1 MYWPAATPRVYSTS
15 TSRQAPVPAV
25 TVSYDGL
32 APPPTPGPSS
42 SPPLGEARPDQ
53 QLQLQQQQQQQQ
65 QSGRPATL
73 NPDQSQPPRSAS
85 IVSLHG
91 QAANQNHDALG
102 LPVPGASPL
111 IPNTPLTPTTPAIK
125 PVEHGFYANDDGP
138 AGYSYPVRH
147 VSPLVLPTTEPVLAL
162 RMSRQNHLFATITAT
177 SMTIWQA
184 KPTVILA
191 VVVRSDKS
199 LASYGENVD
208 LLFRPDSM
216 IIVVYTRRGYLIT
229 YTVATDSVSQV
240 YKSQFTN
247 PTNVQRRRQSHI
259 GDPGHDRPDQIL
271 WGPGEGSGIR
281 DYSVRFRMVIKV
293 DAGIESALALDEEL
307 IVATT
312 KPAAVQCIR
321 WARDGS
327 NNQTSTELLSKMG
340 WLDKKVTVR
349 EMTHD
354 KPMSLSTWVISDGK
368 AYAVQRNANPPALA
382 PAPARAPQF
391 SANDASSAHSA
402 ASSSSASTPPPAAPA
417 TPEVPLATVVAASTP
432 TSGSGTATPPPS
444 SHKKL
449 FRGHCFHVPKS
460 EDEHAMR
467 ATINARFSLIAV
479 GCVDGIVRVYSVKD
493 YAGNVPFSHVYRP
506 PVSVLTTGRLTKMA
520 YSPDGYCLF
529 AGYENGWATWSV
541 YGKPLG
547 HSFNGER
554 TMADNNSEDWLSGV
568 RDVSWMGNSGDVL
581 LVTKENPSIWLLE
594 MARSAAAGCYSPANL
609 FRTVLHTNQNIMVY
623 RGYDLPDL
631 TTISAEP
638 SLWHTARIP
647 ATYLVNQWPIRC
659 TVISSDGRYVAVAG
673 RRGLA
678 HYSIGSG
685 RWRTFANVAT
695 ENEFTVRGGMCW
707 YQNLLVAAVEVD
719 RSYELRLYPREAL
732 LDNSSIV
739 FREPMR
745 SPIVLIT
752 PSGDDSLLVYT
763 YENILYHYIFV
774 PTSNGSVRLM
784 QMGHIGFH
792 GIVRSPAR
800 VRGLSW
806 VLPES
811 QLYGG
816 DPSMD
821 VAMASV
827 LVLVDGKLV
836 LFQPS
841 CNEEGARKY
850 DMRII
855 AQSVEFYV
863 CMKDQPFSFLPA
875 AATQTPTAPGAAA
888 SDETLQKSLW
898 LFDGGELKL
907 WTDTHEVLEA
917 VVTSGNVAPPI
928 TIDLDFYPLSILL
941 SKALVLGVEPE
952 LVQRRD
958 VSFSFFR
965 YTIRTHLFLPDVL
978 RAYLGENK
986 ALPALRLAQ
995 QYQHLAYFAHALEV
1009 LLHQVLDEEVD
1020 SAPKPEAAVL
1030 PRVLSLLSSF
1040 RAYLDIVVQCTRKTE
1055 VRSWRTLFAYLPPPQ
1070 ELFEESL
1077 LRGSLK
1083 TAGGYLLILHTFD
1096 ELATASEQGVRL
1108 LRQAMHEGDWELC
1121 KELARF
1127 LAAMDDSGQTLREAL
1142 ALANAA
1148 SGPEGGGGENGGNGV
1163 HHSPSSSTLA
1173 LGNSRLSSNASEAL
1187 NPTTSSSHL
1196 AVPRRNG
1203 NTSQSESDALSTSD
1217 DGSSIDSGTVG
1228 GH

>member
-1 MYWPAATPRVYSTS
+1 MYWPAATPRVFSTS
-15 TSRQAPVPAV
+15 TSRQGPVPAV

-32 APPPTPGPSS
+32 APPTTSGPLS
-42 SPPLGEARPDQ
+42 SPRLDHQRQP
-53 QLQLQQQQQQQQ
+53 Q
-65 QSGRPATL
+65 QSSRPVTQSSDQPQPLRSVSATSL
-73 NPDQSQPPRSAS
+73 NSYT
-85 IVSLHG
+85 
-91 QAANQNHDALG
+91 ANQNHETAELS
-102 LPVPGASPL
+102 LPGASSL
-111 IPNTPLTPTTPAIK
+111 LPNTPLTPTTPAIK
-125 PVEHGFYANDDGP
+125 PVEHGFYTNDDDDDET
-138 AGYSYPVRH
+138 ASSKYPVRH

-184 KPTVILA
+184 KPTVMLA

-208 LLFRPDSM
+208 LLFRPDTM

-240 YKSQFTN
+240 YKSHFTN
-247 PTNVQRRRQSHI
+247 PTNVQRRRQSHV
-259 GDPGHDRPDQIL
+259 GDPGHDRADQIL

-327 NNQTSTELLSKMG
+327 NSQTSTELLSKMS
-340 WLDKKVTVR
+340 WLDKKATVC

-354 KPMSLSTWVISDGK
+354 KPMSLSTWVTSDGK
-368 AYAVQRNANPPALA
+368 AYAVQRSTGPHTAAPQPPAKDA
-382 PAPARAPQF
+382 HIEHNTPE
-391 SANDASSAHSA
+391 ASSATTITASIP
-402 ASSSSASTPPPAAPA
+402 SSSNLTQ
-417 TPEVPLATVVAASTP
+417 
-432 TSGSGTATPPPS
+432 PPS
-444 SHKKL
+444 APPKKL
-449 FRGHCFHVPKS
+449 FQGHCFHVPKS
-460 EDEHAMR
+460 EEEHAIR

-479 GCVDGIVRVYSVKD
+479 GCASGTVQVYSVKD
-493 YAGNVPFSHVYRP
+493 YAGNIPFSHVYRP

-529 AGYENGWATWSV
+529 AGYENGWASWSV
-541 YGKPLG
+541 YGKPLS

-554 TMADNNSEDWLSGV
+554 NIAEKNGEDWLSGV

-581 LVTKENPSIWLLE
+581 LVAKENPSIWLLE
-594 MARSAAAGCYSPANL
+594 MTRSAAAGCYSPANL
-609 FRTVLHTNQNIMVY
+609 FRTVLHTNQTIMVY

-647 ATYLVNQWPIRC
+647 ATYLVNHWPIRC

-678 HYSIGSG
+678 HYSISSG
-685 RWRTFANVAT
+685 RWRTFANSVA
-695 ENEFTVRGGMCW
+695 ENEFSVRGGMCW
-707 YQNLLVAAVEVD
+707 YQNFLVAAVEVD
-719 RSYELRLYPREAL
+719 RSYELRLYPREAQ
-732 LDNSSIV
+732 LDNNSIV
-739 FREPMR
+739 FREPMH

-752 PSGDDSLLVYT
+752 PSGGDSLLVYT
-763 YENILYHYIFV
+763 YENVLYHYIFV
-774 PTSNGSVRLM
+774 PTNSGSTRLM

-806 VLPES
+806 VLPDS
-811 QLYGG
+811 QLYNG

-841 CNEEGARKY
+841 CNEEGVPKY

-863 CMKDQPFSFLPA
+863 CMKDQPFTFLPTVT
-875 AATQTPTAPGAAA
+875 TQTPALPGTVA
-888 SDETLQKSLW
+888 SDETLQNSLW
-898 LFDGGELKL
+898 LLDGGELKL
-907 WTDTHEVLEA
+907 WTDTHEVLDS
-917 VVTSGNVAPPI
+917 VLTSGNVPPPI
-928 TIDLDFYPLSILL
+928 TVDFDFYPLSILL
-941 SKALVLGVEPE
+941 SKALVLGVESE
-952 LVQRRD
+952 IAQRRD

-978 RAYLGENK
+978 RAYLVESK

-995 QYQHLAYFAHALEV
+995 QYQHLTYFAHALEV

-1020 SAPKPEAAVL
+1020 SAPRPEAAVL

-1108 LRQAMHEGDWELC
+1108 LRQAMQEADWELC

-1142 ALANAA
+1142 ALANAPGA
-1148 SGPEGGGGENGGNGV
+1148 EGDEP
-1163 HHSPSSSTLA
+1163 SPGSSTLA
-1173 LGNSRLSSNASEAL
+1173 LGSGSASDALSPA
-1187 NPTTSSSHL
+1187 SSHL
-1196 AVPRRNG
+1196 AALYRNRR
-1203 NTSQSESDALSTSD
+1203 TSNSESDAMCASD
-1217 DGSSIDSGTVG
+1217 GGSSMDSGTASG
-1228 GH
+1228 Q

>member
-25 TVSYDGL
+25 TVSYDGF
-32 APPPTPGPSS
+32 APPPTPGPVAP
-42 SPPLGEARPDQ
+42 SPRLGDARLDGNHP
-53 QLQLQQQQQQQQ
+53 QQQQQG
-65 QSGRPATL
+65 GRPAIL
-73 NPDQSQPPRSAS
+73 NPDQSQPSRSAS
-85 IVSLHG
+85 ITSLSSQSVG
-91 QAANQNHDALG
+91 QNHDALG
-102 LPVPGASPL
+102 LPVPGDSQH
-111 IPNTPLTPTTPAIK
+111 IPQTPLTPTTPAIK
-125 PVEHGFYANDDGP
+125 PVEHGFYANDDDDDDDDDEP
-138 AGYSYPVRH
+138 ASYNFPVRH
-147 VSPLVLPTTEPVLAL
+147 VSPLVLPTREPVLAL

-199 LASYGENVD
+199 LVSYGENVD

-259 GDPGHDRPDQIL
+259 GDPGHDRADQIL

-327 NNQTSTELLSKMG
+327 NNQTSTELLSKLG

-349 EMTHD
+349 EMTYD
-354 KPMSLSTWVISDGK
+354 KPMSLSTWVTSDGK
-368 AYAVQRNANPPALA
+368 AYAVQRNTNPP
-382 PAPARAPQF
+382 PASSPQPP
-391 SANDASSAHSA
+391 ANDASSANST
-402 ASSSSASTPPPAAPA
+402 SSSASTPPPAASSTSESA
-417 TPEVPLATVVAASTP
+417 PLTTVIAASSSTP
-432 TSGSGTATPPPS
+432 TATATDTATATATATATPSASAAATPPSS

-479 GCVDGIVRVYSVKD
+479 GCVDGIIRVYSVKD
-493 YAGNVPFSHVYRP
+493 YSGNVPFSHAYRP
-506 PVSVLTTGRLTKMA
+506 PVSVLTSGRLTKMA

-554 TMADNNSEDWLSGV
+554 TIADNNGEDWLSGV

-581 LVTKENPSIWLLE
+581 LVAKKNPSIWLLE
-594 MARSAAAGCYSPANL
+594 MARSASAGCYSPANL

-659 TVISSDGRYVAVAG
+659 TVVSSDGRYVAVAG

-678 HYSIGSG
+678 HYSIASG
-685 RWRTFANVAT
+685 RWRTFTNTAN
-695 ENEFTVRGGMCW
+695 ENEFAVRGGMCW
-707 YQNLLVAAVEVD
+707 YQNFLVAAVEVD
-719 RSYELRLYPREAL
+719 RSYELRLYPREAQ
-732 LDNSSIV
+732 LDNNGIA

-774 PTSNGSVRLM
+774 SASNGSVRLM

-806 VLPES
+806 VLPDS
-811 QLYGG
+811 QLYDG

-841 CNEEGARKY
+841 RNEDGARKY

-875 AATQTPTAPGAAA
+875 AAAQTPTAPGSAA

-917 VVTSGNVAPPI
+917 VVTSGNVATPI

-965 YTIRTHLFLPDVL
+965 YTIR
-978 RAYLGENK
+978 
-986 ALPALRLAQ
+986 
-995 QYQHLAYFAHALEV
+995 
-1009 LLHQVLDEEVD
+1009 
-1020 SAPKPEAAVL
+1020 
-1030 PRVLSLLSSF
+1030 
-1040 RAYLDIVVQCTRKTE
+1040 
-1055 VRSWRTLFAYLPPPQ
+1055 VR
-1070 ELFEESL
+1070 
-1077 LRGSLK
+1077 
-1083 TAGGYLLILHTFD
+1083 
-1096 ELATASEQGVRL
+1096 
-1108 LRQAMHEGDWELC
+1108 
-1121 KELARF
+1121 
-1127 LAAMDDSGQTLREAL
+1127 
-1142 ALANAA
+1142 N
-1148 SGPEGGGGENGGNGV
+1148 
-1163 HHSPSSSTLA
+1163 
-1173 LGNSRLSSNASEAL
+1173 
-1187 NPTTSSSHL
+1187 
-1196 AVPRRNG
+1196 
-1203 NTSQSESDALSTSD
+1203 
-1217 DGSSIDSGTVG
+1217 
-1228 GH
+1228 

>member
-15 TSRQAPVPAV
+15 TSLQASVPAV

-42 SPPLGEARPDQ
+42 SPRLNDAKLDP
-53 QLQLQQQQQQQQ
+53 QQQRGR
-65 QSGRPATL
+65 QSTL
-73 NPDQSQPPRSAS
+73 SADQSQPSRSAS
-85 IVSLHG
+85 NGSSNSQSAG
-91 QAANQNHDALG
+91 HDALG
-102 LPVPGASPL
+102 IPAAAASPM
-111 IPNTPLTPTTPAIK
+111 IPQTPLTPMTPAIK
-125 PVEHGFYANDDGP
+125 SVEQGYYANDEESG
-138 AGYSYPVRH
+138 GSYPVRH
-147 VSPLVLPTTEPVLAL
+147 VSPHVLPTSEPILAL
-162 RMSRQNHLFATITAT
+162 RMARQNNVFATITAT
-177 SMTIWQA
+177 TMTVWQT
-184 KPTVILA
+184 KPSVILA
-191 VVVRSDKS
+191 VVVRSEKS

-208 LLFRPDSM
+208 LLFRPDSL
-216 IIVVYTRRGYLIT
+216 IIVVYTRGGYLIT
-229 YTVATDSVSQV
+229 YSVATDSVSIV
-240 YKSQFTN
+240 YQSQFTN
-247 PTNVQRRRQSHI
+247 PNNVQRRRQNHV
-259 GDPGHDRPDQIL
+259 GDPGHDRPGEFL
-271 WGPGEGSGIR
+271 WGPGEGGGIR
-281 DYSVRFRMVIKV
+281 DMSVRFRMVIKV
-293 DAGIESALALDEEL
+293 DAGIESAIALDEEL

-312 KPAAVQCIR
+312 KPAAIQCIR
-321 WARDGS
+321 WVTPSGS
-327 NNQTSTELLSKMG
+327 SQTSTELLSKMG
-340 WLDKKVTVR
+340 WLDKKVRVR

-354 KPMSLSTWVISDGK
+354 KPMSLSTWVTSDGK
-368 AYAVQRNANPPALA
+368 AYAVQRNQNSSPQPP
-382 PAPARAPQF
+382 PPP
-391 SANDASSAHSA
+391 ANDASSHS
-402 ASSSSASTPPPAAPA
+402 SSSSAPSPAPA
-417 TPEVPLATVVAASTP
+417 TPDVPAATIIAASTP
-432 TSGSGTATPPPS
+432 SPSPS
-444 SHKKL
+444 SASTGGHAAPTSTSNKKL
-449 FRGHCFHVPKS
+449 FQGHCFHTPMS
-460 EDEHAMR
+460 ENEHATR
-467 ATINARFSLIAV
+467 AAINARFSLIAV
-479 GCVDGIVRVYSVKD
+479 GCMDGFVRVYSVKD
-493 YAGNVPFSHVYRP
+493 YSGNIPPSHIHRP
-506 PVSVLTTGRLTKMA
+506 PASVLTTGHLTKMA

-529 AGYENGWATWSV
+529 VGYENGWATWSV
-541 YGKPLG
+541 FGKLLG

-554 TMADNNSEDWLSGV
+554 SIAGNNGEEWLLGV
-568 RDVSWMGNSGDVL
+568 CDVAWIGHSGDVL
-581 LVTKENPSIWLLE
+581 LVAKEHPSIWLLE

-678 HYSIGSG
+678 HYSIASG
-685 RWRTFANVAT
+685 RWRTFSNTAM
-695 ENEFTVRGGMCW
+695 ENEFAVRGGMCW
-707 YQNLLVAAVEVD
+707 YQNILVAAVEVG
-719 RSYELRLYPREAL
+719 RKYELRLYSRDSQ
-732 LDNSSIV
+732 LDNNSIV
-739 FREPMR
+739 YREEMQAA
-745 SPIVLIT
+745 IVLIT
-752 PSGDDSLLVYT
+752 PSGEDSLLVYT
-763 YENILYHYIFV
+763 YENILHHYIFV

-806 VLPES
+806 VLPDS
-811 QLYGG
+811 QLLDG

-821 VAMASV
+821 VPTATV

-841 CNEEGARKY
+841 LSEEGVRKY

-863 CMKDQPFSFLPA
+863 CMQDQPFSFLPA
-875 AATQTPTAPGAAA
+875 AATETPAAPGTIA
-888 SDETLQKSLW
+888 SDETLRKSLW
-898 LFDGGELKL
+898 LFDNGELRL
-907 WTDTHEVLEA
+907 WTDTHEVLDA
-917 VVTSGNVAPPI
+917 VLASGNVAPPI
-928 TIDLDFYPLSILL
+928 TIELDFYPLSILL

-965 YTIRTHLFLPDVL
+965 YTIRTHLFLPDIL
-978 RAYLGENK
+978 RAYLVENK

-1020 SAPKPEAAVL
+1020 SAPTPEAAVL

-1108 LRQAMHEGDWELC
+1108 LRQAMHESDWELC

-1127 LAAMDDSGQTLREAL
+1127 LAAMDASGETLREAL
-1142 ALANAA
+1142 AQANAA
-1148 SGPEGGGGENGGNGV
+1148 GADDGSSAGDAGP
-1163 HHSPSSSTLA
+1163 SPGSSTLA
-1173 LGNSRLSSNASEAL
+1173 LRSSNASESL
-1187 NPTTSSSHL
+1187 SSSSHL
-1196 AVPRRNG
+1196 AVPGRNG
-1203 NTSQSESDALSTSD
+1203 NTSQSESDAASASD
-1217 DGSSIDSGTVG
+1217 DGSSIASGTVS

>member
-42 SPPLGEARPDQ
+42 SPRLGDARPDSHH
-53 QLQLQQQQQQQQ
+53 QQQQQ
-65 QSGRPATL
+65 QSGRPVTL
-73 NPDQSQPPRSAS
+73 NPDQSQPSRSAS
-85 IVSLHG
+85 IASLSS
-91 QAANQNHDALG
+91 QSASQNHDALG
-102 LPVPGASPL
+102 LLAPGASPL
-111 IPNTPLTPTTPAIK
+111 LPPNTPLTPTTPAIK
-125 PVEHGFYANDDGP
+125 PVEHGFYANDDEL
-138 AGYSYPVRH
+138 AGYSYPIRH
-147 VSPLVLPTTEPVLAL
+147 VSPLVLPTSEPVLAL

-199 LASYGENVD
+199 LESYGENVD

-216 IIVVYTRRGYLIT
+216 IIVVYTKRGYLIT

-354 KPMSLSTWVISDGK
+354 KPMSLSTWVTSDGK
-368 AYAVQRNANPPALA
+368 AYAVQRNTNPPSATS
-382 PAPARAPQF
+382 Q
-391 SANDASSAHSA
+391 STANDAPSANSSSP
-402 ASSSSASTPPPAAPA
+402 SSSAPSPAAPA
-417 TPEVPLATVVAASTP
+417 TPEVPLTTVVAASTP
-432 TSGSGTATPPPS
+432 SSSSSTVPPSSS

-479 GCVDGIVRVYSVKD
+479 GCVDGIIRVYSVKD
-493 YAGNVPFSHVYRP
+493 YAGNVPYSHVYQP

-554 TMADNNSEDWLSGV
+554 TIADNNGEDWLSGV

-581 LVTKENPSIWLLE
+581 LVAKENPSIWLLE

-685 RWRTFANVAT
+685 RWRTFTNAAT
-695 ENEFTVRGGMCW
+695 ENEFAVRGGMCW

-752 PSGDDSLLVYT
+752 PSGEDSLLVYT

-774 PTSNGSVRLM
+774 PTNNGSVRLM

-811 QLYGG
+811 QLYDG

-875 AATQTPTAPGAAA
+875 AATQTPAAPGSAA

-978 RAYLGENK
+978 RAYLVENK

-1142 ALANAA
+1142 ALANASGTDGGEDGA
-1148 SGPEGGGGENGGNGV
+1148 SGPSHG
-1163 HHSPSSSTLA
+1163 SSTLA
-1173 LGNSRLSSNASEAL
+1173 LGSSNASEAL
-1187 NPTTSSSHL
+1187 SSTSSHL

-1203 NTSQSESDALSTSD
+1203 NTSQSESDAVSTSD
-1217 DGSSIDSGTVG
+1217 DGSSIDSGTVS